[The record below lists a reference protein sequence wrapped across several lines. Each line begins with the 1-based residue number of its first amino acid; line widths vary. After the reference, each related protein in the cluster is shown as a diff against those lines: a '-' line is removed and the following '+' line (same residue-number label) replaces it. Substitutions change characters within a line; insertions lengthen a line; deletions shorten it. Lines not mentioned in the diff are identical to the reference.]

1 MLCIIPSS
9 SEFLTRL
16 INAARG
22 LLLPMSEKCGRPDT
36 AYLLFE
42 FSSSHRMGSGLF
54 LSVAGSVARS
64 GWKADKLPT
73 VAGFES

>member
-1 MLCIIPSS
+1 MLCIMPSS
-9 SEFLTRL
+9 SEFLARL

-22 LLLPMSEKCGRPDT
+22 LLLPRSENCGRPLLET

-42 FSSSHRMGSGLF
+42 FSVSHRIGSGLF

-64 GWKADKLPT
+64 GSNADM
-73 VAGFES
+73 A